1 VRDILSRVINT
12 VWSSGLSVK
21 GLGNEMQ
28 SIARLKVEC
37 DELASRSP
45 FHDIDHRTFVVEMM
59 LEACELHGKQ
69 PHKNIRVAMCETIDA
84 LMVAE
89 GIVEPDIEW
98 ERLETSFSYQ
108 DIVRRRLDSRKQFFS
123 DYDKH
128 MEIWRRKIVAIFH
141 GILGYLSDHAFTEEE
156 DGPTFEVAL
165 TDAIESLDDV
175 LDRILLTYEDEDF
188 RYPSLAREVR
198 ETFVDNM
205 LHASGI
211 DPKARAE
218 ITKRIIIPSESK
230 IDVPK
235 ELVSKYMRNT
245 PFDKF
250 FTCSTPFVI
259 PEKVKNEHSIII
271 GGSGHGKT
279 QLMQRL
285 IFADIEKAKYERR
298 SIVVIDSQ
306 GDLIHKLSRLKAFDR
321 NEEHSLFNRVCLIDP
336 NDIDYPISLNI
347 FDINRERIERYGK
360 AEREKILNGTIELY
374 ENFFGSLLGAELTQ
388 KQGVI
393 FKYLARLMLKI
404 PNANIH
410 TLRDLMDNAEPF
422 VPYMEK
428 LKGSARYFFEREFF
442 DRSFGPTKKQIAK
455 RLWGVLATPSFER
468 MFAQPR
474 NKVDMFELLNS
485 GSIILINTAK
495 DLLKQEGCE
504 LFGRFF
510 LSMISQAAMERS
522 AIREEDRTPTTIYID
537 EAQEYFDD
545 NVDILLT
552 QGRKQKIAIVCGNQ
566 TLDQLTPSLRASFMS
581 NTSTKIVGG
590 LSSKDASAFASE
602 MHTTSGFLQ
611 SLKKRQSVS
620 EFALYVRHH
629 TAEAIRIEV
638 PLGFLESQDML
649 DDYSFEEVRD
659 ESRLKFGAGYS
670 EEEEV
675 HTPFARS
682 RSGKP
687 KAVREVAP
695 RMPKTVVYA
704 APEPE
709 EVDPEFSVVEEM
721 IQQDIIPVPDQ
732 QKKPKQRKEV
742 PPAMGRGGRQ
752 HRYLQELIK
761 GLAEGEGY
769 LARIE
774 DEVLDGGG
782 FIDVSL
788 AKGEERIACEI
799 AITTPA
805 DKEIENI
812 KKCFAAGYELVWVVA
827 PEQKH
832 LNEIRALAESAF
844 TETQRTMIVF
854 LRPEDIPA
862 AFSNRPSPP
871 MESTVRGYRVRVKRA
886 GGSFDDTQAKR
897 ATVAE
902 ILAKSVQGGRLF
914 LKPN

>member
-1 VRDILSRVINT
+1 MRDILSRVLNT
-12 VWSSGLSVK
+12 VWSSGLSIK
-21 GLGNEMQ
+21 GLGDDMRT
-28 SIARLKVEC
+28 IARLKTEC
-37 DELASRSP
+37 DDLAARSP
-45 FHDIDHRTFVVEMM
+45 FAEIDHKIFVVEMM
-59 LEACELHGKQ
+59 KEACSLHGKE
-69 PHKNIRVAMCETIDA
+69 PHRNISIAICETIDA

-89 GIVEPDIEW
+89 GIIEPDIDW
-98 ERLETSFSYQ
+98 QRLETSFTYQ
-108 DIVRRRLDSRKQFFS
+108 DLVRRRLDSRKQFFI

-141 GILGYLSDHAFTEEE
+141 GILGYMAAHVFTENNN
-156 DGPTFEVAL
+156 GPTFEVAL
-165 TDAIESLDDV
+165 TDAVDSLGDV

-205 LHASGI
+205 LYASGI
-211 DPKARAE
+211 DPKARGE
-218 ITKRIIIPSESK
+218 ITKRLIIPSESK
-230 IDVPK
+230 VEPPK

-245 PFDKF
+245 PFEKF
-250 FTCSTPFVI
+250 FSCSAPFAI
-259 PEKVKNEHSIII
+259 PESAKFEHTMIV
-271 GGSGHGKT
+271 GGTGHGKT

-285 IFADIEKAKYERR
+285 IYADIENAQFERR

-306 GDLIHKLSRLKAFDR
+306 GDLIRKLSRLKVFDR
-321 NEEHSLFNRVCLIDP
+321 NEERSLYSRVCLIDP
-336 NDIDYPISLNI
+336 NDIDHPVSLNI
-347 FDINRERIERYGK
+347 FDINRDRIERYGK

-393 FKYLARLMLKI
+393 FKYLARLMLEI
-404 PNANIH
+404 PSANIH
-410 TLRDLMDNAEPF
+410 TLRDLMDDAEPF
-422 VPYMEK
+422 IPYMEK

-442 DRSFGPTKKQIAK
+442 DRSFSPTKKQIAK

-474 NKVDMFELLNS
+474 NKVDMFELLNR

-522 AIREEDRTPTTIYID
+522 VIAEKDRTPTTVYID

-545 NVDILLT
+545 NVGILLA
-552 QGRKQKIAIVCGNQ
+552 QARKFKIGLVCASQ
-566 TLDQLTPSLRASFMS
+566 TLDQSSPSLRSSFMS
-581 NTSTKIVGG
+581 NTGTKIVGG
-590 LSSKDASAFASE
+590 LSAKDASAFAAE
-602 MHTTSGFLQ
+602 MHTDSDFLQ

-620 EFALYVRHH
+620 EFGLFVRHH

-638 PLGFLESQDML
+638 PLGFLEGQEVL
-649 DDYSFEEVRD
+649 DDEAYDEMLE
-659 ESRLKFGAGYS
+659 ESRFRFSSQYSGDEETSRPFGRLGR
-670 EEEEV
+670 EKHRPDEV
-675 HTPFARS
+675 
-682 RSGKP
+682 KP
-687 KAVREVAP
+687 P
-695 RMPKTVVYA
+695 RVPKPTMVEA
-704 APEPE
+704 SPE
-709 EVDPEFSVVEEM
+709 EDDLEQAVPEVVAQADPPVV
-721 IQQDIIPVPDQ
+721 PKSPKQ
-732 QKKPKQRKEV
+732 QKQRSEV

-761 GLAEGEGY
+761 GLGEPQGY

-774 DEVLDGGG
+774 DEVLEGGG
-782 FIDVSL
+782 FVDVSL
-788 AKGEERIACEI
+788 ARGEDKIACEI

-805 DKEIENI
+805 KKEVDNI
-812 KKCFAAGYELVWVVA
+812 RKCFAAGYEMVWVIS

-832 LNEIRALAESAF
+832 LNAIRDLAEANF
-844 TETQRTMIVF
+844 GEIERAKIVF

-862 AFSNRPSPP
+862 AFSDRLSPP

-886 GGSFDDTQAKR
+886 GGSFDETQTKR

-902 ILAKSVQGGRLF
+902 ILARSMVDRV
-914 LKPN
+914 KP

>member
-1 VRDILSRVINT
+1 MRDILSRVINT
-12 VWSSGLSVK
+12 IWSSGLSVR
-21 GLGNEMQ
+21 GLGDEMQ

-45 FHDIDHRTFVVEMM
+45 FNESDYRTFVVEMM

-69 PHKNIRVAMCETIDA
+69 PHKNIRVSICDTIDA

-89 GIVEPDIEW
+89 GIIEPDIEW

-108 DIVRRRLDSRKQFFS
+108 DLVRRRLDSRKQFFF

-128 MEIWRRKIVAIFH
+128 MEIWRRKIIAIFQ
-141 GILGYLSDHAFTEEE
+141 GILGYLSDHAFTEDE
-156 DGPTFEVAL
+156 DGPTFEVSL
-165 TDAIESLDDV
+165 TDAIETLDDV
-175 LDRILLTYEDEDF
+175 LDRILITYEDEDF
-188 RYPSLAREVR
+188 RYPNLAREVR

-205 LHASGI
+205 LHVSGI
-211 DPKARAE
+211 DPKTRAE
-218 ITKRIIIPSESK
+218 ITKRIIIPTESK

-245 PFDKF
+245 PFDTF
-250 FTCSTPFVI
+250 FSCSTPFSI
-259 PEKVKNEHSIII
+259 PEKARFEHTMIV
-271 GGSGHGKT
+271 GGTGHGKT

-306 GDLIHKLSRLKAFDR
+306 GDLIRKLSRLKVFDR

-393 FKYLARLMLKI
+393 FKYLARLMLEI
-404 PNANIH
+404 PDANIH

-422 VPYMEK
+422 IPYMEK

-474 NKVDMFELLNS
+474 NKVDMFELLNH

-495 DLLKQEGCE
+495 DMLKQEGCE

-510 LSMISQAAMERS
+510 LSMISQAAMER
-522 AIREEDRTPTTIYID
+522 AVIREEDRTPTTVYID

-545 NVDILLT
+545 NVGLLLA
-552 QGRKQKIAIVCGNQ
+552 QARKFKIGIVCSSQ
-566 TLDQLTPSLRASFMS
+566 TLDQASPNLRSSFMS
-581 NTSTKIVGG
+581 NTGTKIVGG
-590 LSSKDASAFASE
+590 LSSKDASAFAAE
-602 MHTTSGFLQ
+602 MHTNSQFLQ
-611 SLKKRQSVS
+611 SLKKRQSGS

-629 TAEAIRIEV
+629 TAEAICIEV

-649 DDYSFEEVRD
+649 DDDSFEEVVE
-659 ESRLKFGAGYS
+659 ESRSRFGAGYA

-682 RSGKP
+682 QLEKS
-687 KAVREVAP
+687 KAVREVVTRAQKP
-695 RMPKTVVYA
+695 VVYE
-704 APEPE
+704 APDTKKDDSEL
-709 EVDPEFSVVEEM
+709 SVVEEKM
-721 IQQDIIPVPDQ
+721 QEDIAPARQQP
-732 QKKPKQRKEV
+732 KKPKQRNEV

-761 GLAEGEGY
+761 GLAETEGY

-774 DEVLDGGG
+774 DEVLDGSG
-782 FIDVSL
+782 FVDVSL
-788 AKGEERIACEI
+788 AKGEDKIACEI
-799 AITTPA
+799 AITTPP

-812 KKCFAAGYELVWVVA
+812 KKCFAAGYGMVWVVA
-827 PEQKH
+827 PEQRH
-832 LNEIRALAESAF
+832 LNAIRDLAEGAF
-844 TETQRTMIVF
+844 SEMQRTMLVF
-854 LRPEDIPA
+854 MRPEDIPT

-886 GGSFDDTQAKR
+886 GGSFDETQAKR
-897 ATVAE
+897 ALVAE
-902 ILAKSVQGGRLF
+902 VLARSVGGV
-914 LKPN
+914 

>member
-1 VRDILSRVINT
+1 MRDILSRVLNT

-21 GLGNEMQ
+21 GLGDEMRT
-28 SIARLKVEC
+28 IERLKNEG
-37 DELASRSP
+37 DELAARSP
-45 FHDIDHRTFVVEMM
+45 FHDIDQKIFVVEMM
-59 LEACELHGKQ
+59 KEVCTLHGHE
-69 PHKNIRVAMCETIDA
+69 PHRKICIAICETIDA

-89 GIVEPDIEW
+89 GIIEPDIEW
-98 ERLETSFSYQ
+98 ERLETSFTYQ
-108 DIVRRRLDSRKQFFS
+108 DLVRRRLDSRKQFFS

-128 MEIWRRKIVAIFH
+128 MEIWRRKIIAIFH
-141 GILGYLSDHAFTEEE
+141 GILGYLSDHAFSEEE
-156 DGPTFEVAL
+156 DGPTFDVAL
-165 TDAIESLDDV
+165 TDALESLDDV
-175 LDRILLTYEDEDF
+175 LDRILITYEDEDF
-188 RYPSLAREVR
+188 RYPCLAREVR
-198 ETFVDNM
+198 EAFVDNM

-211 DPKARAE
+211 DPKTRAE

-230 IDVPK
+230 IDIPK

-245 PFDKF
+245 PFDAF
-250 FTCSTPFVI
+250 FSCSTPFAI
-259 PEKVKNEHSIII
+259 PEKAKFEHTMIV
-271 GGSGHGKT
+271 GGTGHGKT

-306 GDLIHKLSRLKAFDR
+306 GDLIHKLSRLKVFDR
-321 NEEHSLFNRVCLIDP
+321 NGNRSLFNRVCLIDP

-393 FKYLARLMLKI
+393 FKYLARFMLEI

-422 VPYMEK
+422 IPYMEK

-468 MFAQPR
+468 MFAQPK
-474 NKVDMFELLNS
+474 NKVDMFDLLNS

-510 LSMISQAAMERS
+510 LSMISQAAMER
-522 AIREEDRTPTTIYID
+522 AVIREEDRTPTTVYID

-545 NVDILLT
+545 NVGLLLA
-552 QGRKQKIAIVCGNQ
+552 QARKFKIGICCSSQ
-566 TLDQLTPSLRASFMS
+566 TLDQASPSLRSSFMS
-581 NTSTKIVGG
+581 NTGTKIVGG
-590 LSSKDASAFASE
+590 LSSKDASAFASD
-602 MHTTSGFLQ
+602 MHTTSEFLQ

-620 EFALYVRHH
+620 QFALYVRHH

-649 DDYSFEEVRD
+649 DDDSFEDVVE
-659 ESRLKFGAGYS
+659 ESRSRFGAGYN
-670 EEEEV
+670 EDVEV
-675 HTPFARS
+675 YTPFARTQPE
-682 RSGKP
+682 K
-687 KAVREVAP
+687 
-695 RMPKTVVYA
+695 PKTVRGASLRVNKPVVCE

-709 EVDPEFSVVEEM
+709 DDDLNPNIIEER
-721 IQQDIIPVPDQ
+721 IREDITPAPHQ
-732 QKKPKQRKEV
+732 PKKPKERNEV
-742 PPAMGRGGRQ
+742 PSAMGRGGRQ

-761 GLAEGEGY
+761 GLAEAEGY
-769 LARIE
+769 RARIE
-774 DEVLDGGG
+774 DEVLDGSG
-782 FIDVSL
+782 FVDVSL
-788 AKGEERIACEI
+788 AKGDDKIACEI
-799 AITTPA
+799 AITTPP

-812 KKCFAAGYELVWVVA
+812 KKCFAAGYEIVWVVA
-827 PEQKH
+827 PEHKH
-832 LNEIRALAESAF
+832 LNAIRDLAEDTFPERQLS
-844 TETQRTMIVF
+844 MIVF
-854 LRPEDIPA
+854 MRPEDIPA

-871 MESTVRGYRVRVKRA
+871 MESTVRGYRVRVKRV
-886 GGSFDDTQAKR
+886 GGSFDETQAKR

-902 ILAKSVQGGRLF
+902 ILAKSVSGE
-914 LKPN
+914 